1 MNKKEIKKIHGV
13 FPNIIHCADQ
23 NKEYTSTSQFMA
35 KNTIFGILTLKD
47 LLVAAILGIMGGFI
61 SSLVPFALVI
71 KVFYP
76 FMGGTQLMS
85 GHHVLWMAI
94 AYGLTRKKSAP
105 LITAFIKGI
114 IEALLGDAWGAFI
127 IAINLLEGT
136 VLVLGFMLMEKFNE
150 GDTNLGWAIAG
161 GLGNFSQAPVFWAL
175 TGKFVT
181 LHYSL
186 AILSLS
192 FAFISGVFITG
203 LLGRGIVYLF
213 KKAEGDT

>member
-1 MNKKEIKKIHGV
+1 MRIGQERYRAIRFIRLE
-13 FPNIIHCADQ
+13 Q
-23 NKEYTSTSQFMA
+23 EYTSTSSFIS

-47 LLVAAILGIMGGFI
+47 LIIAAILGIMGGFI
-61 SSLVPFALVI
+61 SSLVPFSLVI
-71 KVFYP
+71 KIIYP
-76 FMGGTQLMS
+76 FMGGTQLVS

-94 AYGLTRKKSAP
+94 AYGLTRKKAAP

-114 IEALLGDAWGAFI
+114 LESLMGEEVGAFI
-127 IAINLLEGT
+127 IVINLLEGIA
-136 VLVLGFMLMEKFNE
+136 LVAGFWLMEKFSE

-175 TGKFVT
+175 TGKFIT

-186 AILSLS
+186 AILSLI
-192 FAFISGVFITG
+192 FAFLSGVLITG
-203 LLGRGIVYLF
+203 LLGRAIVKLI